1 MRYFA
6 HVQPPLDIDQVVC
19 VADSDVGNLTYPESE
34 PLGQAFLHALYGT
47 NDQWLETSMTGAYR
61 GQPAT
66 IGGAYDPTT
75 DTFTPPPTPEPDPE
89 EE

>member
-6 HVQPPLDIDQVVC
+6 HVRPNLDVDQVVC
-19 VADSDVGNLTYPESE
+19 VAETDVSDLPYPKSE

-61 GQPAT
+61 GRPAA
-66 IGGAYDPTT
+66 IGGTYDPTT
-75 DTFTPPPTPEPDPE
+75 DTFIPPPTPEPDPE